1 LTKRQWVHRRLT
13 STYSYYLFH
22 LHCLCSLRTIT
33 MIFWLPL
40 LRLLLVNAETTTPNT
55 GDQTLGMSYPST
67 VRITLIPGFIFGF
80 TTSSLVVP
88 ITPSCPEPLTI
99 SPITPLDTSGAGDTK
114 GPFNMLFLV
123 REQMLTN
130 NGTLLA
136 RNYAHQESFAEMRD
150 VQQVQDFPLMNGS
163 QFIAW

>member
-1 LTKRQWVHRRLT
+1 MGSS
-13 STYSYYLFH
+13 STDVYLFLLSFH
-22 LHCLCSLRTIT
+22 LHCFCSLGTIT
-33 MIFWLPL
+33 MFCWLPL
-40 LRLLLVNAETTTPNT
+40 LLPLLVNAETTTPNT
-55 GDQTLGMSYPST
+55 GDQTLGMSSPAP
-67 VRITLIPGFIFGF
+67 VRFKLIPGFIFGF

-130 NGTLLA
+130 NATLLA
-136 RNYAHQESFAEMRD
+136 RNYAHQESFDEMKD
-150 VQQVQDFPLMNGS
+150 VQYIEDFPLMNGS